1 MSRTKRELVEAAFAE
16 IGLPVTTFN
25 VGPDQLQRA
34 LGRLDD
40 MMGTWDGKG
49 IRLGYAMSSSADGS
63 NLDDES
69 GIPDTAF
76 EAVITNLAIRIAPG
90 RGKQVSPD
98 TRATARAAYEGLLAR
113 AVYPPQ
119 QQFPITLPVG
129 AGNKPWRYNTPF
141 MPTPTDPLVAEQGS
155 DQIDFE

>member
-1 MSRTKRELVEAAFAE
+1 MSWTKRELVEGAFAE

-34 LGRLDD
+34 LSRLDA

-49 IRLGYAMSSSADGS
+49 IRLGYAMSSSADGDD
-63 NLDDES
+63 LDDES
-69 GIPDTAF
+69 GIPDTAY
-76 EAVITNLAIRIAPG
+76 ETVICNLAIRIAPG

-98 TRATARAAYEGLLAR
+98 TRNTARLGYEGLLAR
-113 AVYPPQ
+113 ATYPPQ
-119 QQFPITLPVG
+119 QQLPSTLPVG
-129 AGNKPWRYNTPF
+129 AGNKPWRYNQPF
-141 MPTPTDPLVAEQGS
+141 MPHPTDPLVAEKGS

>member
-34 LGRLDD
+34 LSRLDD

-49 IRLGYAMSSSADGS
+49 IRLGYAMSSSADGD

-69 GIPDTAF
+69 GLPDTAC
-76 EAVITNLAIRIAPG
+76 ETVIASLAIRIAPG
-90 RGKQVSPD
+90 RGKTVSQD
-98 TRATARAAYEGLLAR
+98 TRNTARDGYEGLLAR
-113 AVYPPQ
+113 AAYPPQ
-119 QQFPITLPVG
+119 QQLPSTLPRG
-129 AGNKPWRYNTPF
+129 AGNKPWRYNQPF
-141 MPTPTDPLVAEQGS
+141 MPQPTDPLLAEQGG
-155 DQIDFE
+155 DQIEFD